1 MQAMSKTGDSWIS
14 NLLETTFSIVKLK
27 ESKRLRSTK
36 SGESADGNR
45 KRARDYSKQESKKQQ
60 TTQREGQFTSS
71 SGVLPVINLLAARLS
86 DIISRKLGAWLITL
100 NEPISHPFGPLSNS
114 FLCRRGCWETQTWFF
129 TFVIDHFTVYQN
141 YYCIIWQVPYFKNM
155 YYSRLFNNVV

>member
-1 MQAMSKTGDSWIS
+1 MNIQSVRNHFFHRQVEGKQAAEKHEIRRIRG
-14 NLLETTFSIVKLK
+14 
-27 ESKRLRSTK
+27 
-36 SGESADGNR
+36 GNR

-114 FLCRRGCWETQTWFF
+114 FLCRRDCWET
-129 TFVIDHFTVYQN
+129 FVKRDSSLLWLITLQFIKIIIVLYDRFHILRI
-141 YYCIIWQVPYFKNM
+141 CI
-155 YYSRLFNNVV
+155 SRLFNNVV

>member
-1 MQAMSKTGDSWIS
+1 MNIQSVRNHFFHRQVEGKQAAEKHEIRRIRG
-14 NLLETTFSIVKLK
+14 
-27 ESKRLRSTK
+27 
-36 SGESADGNR
+36 GNR
-45 KRARDYSKQESKKQQ
+45 KRAGDYSKQESKKQQ

-155 YYSRLFNNVV
+155 YQ

>member
-1 MQAMSKTGDSWIS
+1 MNIQSVRNHFFHRQVEGKQAAEKHEIRRIRG
-14 NLLETTFSIVKLK
+14 
-27 ESKRLRSTK
+27 
-36 SGESADGNR
+36 GNR

-141 YYCIIWQVPYFKNM
+141 YYCIIWQVPYFKNTTI
-155 YYSRLFNNVV
+155 YPTFL

>member
-1 MQAMSKTGDSWIS
+1 MNIQSVRNHFFHRQVEGKQAAEKHEIRRIRG
-14 NLLETTFSIVKLK
+14 
-27 ESKRLRSTK
+27 
-36 SGESADGNR
+36 GNR
-45 KRARDYSKQESKKQQ
+45 KRAGDYSKQESKKQQ

-86 DIISRKLGAWLITL
+86 DIISRKLDAWLITL

-155 YYSRLFNNVV
+155 YHSRLFNNVV

>member
-1 MQAMSKTGDSWIS
+1 MNIQSVRNHFFHRQVEGKQAAEKHEIRRIRG
-14 NLLETTFSIVKLK
+14 
-27 ESKRLRSTK
+27 
-36 SGESADGNR
+36 GNR

-155 YYSRLFNNVV
+155 YQ

>member
-1 MQAMSKTGDSWIS
+1 MNIQSVRNHFFHRQVEGKQAAEKHEIRRIRG
-14 NLLETTFSIVKLK
+14 
-27 ESKRLRSTK
+27 
-36 SGESADGNR
+36 GNR
-45 KRARDYSKQESKKQQ
+45 KRAGDYSKQESKKQQ

-114 FLCRRGCWETQTWFF
+114 FLCRRGCWETQT
-129 TFVIDHFTVYQN
+129 
-141 YYCIIWQVPYFKNM
+141 
-155 YYSRLFNNVV
+155 